1 MFFKKNKAKVLSQ
14 ARASDFDEIVLK
26 IQELFRRNGMSI
38 YVEDIKSYKD
48 WIFVD
53 DGEKV
58 VVAAAIYEIGGFAG
72 MNFFMLSKFTTMSY
86 RQTKFSLGEHRKAI
100 SDVFAKAVQFAK
112 KSKNIDYLVQGINHF
127 DVRASI
133 RAGFNADLLEDPD
146 AAEVVQVLIAAVRYI
161 DSCIGILDPIE
172 DPESYKVDCL
182 NAIAVAMTDVSSI
195 KSKTNHRKH
204 RVLRKNREFVDKN
217 PANLAYYGL
226 ILGIKTK

>member
-1 MFFKKNKAKVLSQ
+1 MFKKNKAKVLSQ
-14 ARASDFDEIVLK
+14 VKNSEFDEVVLK
-26 IQELFRRNGMSI
+26 IQELFRRNGMTIS
-38 YVEDIKSYKD
+38 VENIKNYKD

-58 VVAAAIYEIGGFAG
+58 VAAAVIYEIGSFAG
-72 MNFFMLSKFTTMSY
+72 MNFFMLSRFTAMSY
-86 RQTKFSLGEHRKAI
+86 RQTKLSLREHRKAI
-100 SDVFAKAVQFAK
+100 SDLFEKAVEF
-112 KSKNIDYLVQGINHF
+112 SKNSKEIDYLVQGVNHF
-127 DVRASI
+127 SVHSSI

-146 AAEVVQVLIAAVRYI
+146 VAEVVQALVAAVRYI

-182 NAIAVAMTDVSSI
+182 NAIAVAIANVGST
-195 KSKTNHRKH
+195 KSKTDHRKH
-204 RVLRKNREFVDKN
+204 RALRKNREFVDKN

>member
-1 MFFKKNKAKVLSQ
+1 MLFKKNKSKVLSQ
-14 ARASDFDEIVLK
+14 VKKTEFDEVVLK
-26 IQELFRRNGMSI
+26 IQELFRRNGMTIS
-38 YVEDIKSYKD
+38 VEDIKNYKD

-58 VVAAAIYEIGGFAG
+58 VATAAIHEIGSFAS
-72 MNFFMLSKFTTMSY
+72 MNFFMLSKFTTMNY
-86 RQTKFSLGEHRKAI
+86 RQTKLSLIEHRKAI
-100 SDVFAKAVQFAK
+100 SDLFKKAVEFAKN
-112 KSKNIDYLVQGINHF
+112 SKEIDYLVQGVNHF
-127 DVRASI
+127 NVHSSI

-146 AAEVVQVLIAAVRYI
+146 VAEVVQALVAAVRYI

-182 NAIAVAMTDVSSI
+182 NAIAVAMTDVSSA
-195 KSKTNHRKH
+195 KNKTNRRKL
-204 RVLRKNREFVDKN
+204 RALRKNREFVDKN

>member
-14 ARASDFDEIVLK
+14 VKKTEFDEVVLK
-26 IQELFRRNGMSI
+26 IQELFRRNGMTIS
-38 YVEDIKSYKD
+38 VEDIKNYKD

-58 VVAAAIYEIGGFAG
+58 VATAAIHEIGSFAS
-72 MNFFMLSKFTTMSY
+72 MNFFMLSKFTTMNY
-86 RQTKFSLGEHRKAI
+86 RQTKLSLIEHRKAI
-100 SDVFAKAVQFAK
+100 SDLFKKAVEFAKN
-112 KSKNIDYLVQGINHF
+112 SKEIDYLVQGVNHF
-127 DVRASI
+127 SVHSSI

-146 AAEVVQVLIAAVRYI
+146 VAEVVQALVAAVRYI

-182 NAIAVAMTDVSSI
+182 NAIAVAMTDVSSA
-195 KSKTNHRKH
+195 KNKTNRRKL
-204 RVLRKNREFVDKN
+204 RALRKNREFVDKN

-226 ILGIKTK
+226 ILGVKTK

>member
-1 MFFKKNKAKVLSQ
+1 MFLKKNKAKVLSQ
-14 ARASDFDEIVLK
+14 VKASDFDEIVLK
-26 IQELFRRNGMSI
+26 IQELFRRNGIRIS
-38 YVEDIKSYKD
+38 VEDIKSYKD

-58 VVAAAIYEIGGFAG
+58 VAAAAIYEIGGFAG

-86 RQTKFSLGEHRKAI
+86 RQTKLSLREHRKAI
-100 SDVFAKAVQFAK
+100 SDLFEKAVEFSRN
-112 KSKNIDYLVQGINHF
+112 SKEIDYLVQGVNHF
-127 DVRASI
+127 SVHSSI

-146 AAEVVQVLIAAVRYI
+146 VAEVVQVLVAAVRYI

-182 NAIAVAMTDVSSI
+182 NAIAVAMTDI
-195 KSKTNHRKH
+195 GATKSKTNRRKL
-204 RVLRKNREFVDKN
+204 RTLRKNREFVDKN